1 MVRDGVPYVVVPALL
16 AMGFMGFGLWSAW
29 FVIGA
34 VLMLMLMAFMAYFFR
49 NPRRS
54 IPLEPGIVL
63 APADGKVTIARQAT
77 PENSEALVSIFLS
90 PFDVHINR
98 APIEGEIVDISYKK
112 GKFLMA
118 TKEASR
124 LLNEQNCLTIVG
136 SDITVK
142 CVQIAGV
149 LARRI
154 VCWKQR
160 GERVKC
166 GEQFGMIKFSSRTD
180 LLMPSNVEV
189 MVKVGSRVKGGET
202 ISDESRIE
210 RQKIPDWT
218 KTRTGAFAGR
228 PQGSQEGRVPRTVV
242 LYRPQHPG
250 RVLFVDDDD
259 ERVSLSSVR
268 PGRVHEDASGQC
280 RNRHWPGVRLRHPRR
295 QDRADDQDCH

>member
-1 MVRDGVPYVVVPALL
+1 MVRDGIPFVTVPLAIALISAILGFWLVWLWIGSVLFILL
-16 AMGFMGFGLWSAW
+16 A
-29 FVIGA
+29 
-34 VLMLMLMAFMAYFFR
+34 AFMAYFFR
-49 NPRRS
+49 DPRRS
-54 IPLEPGIVL
+54 IPLEPGIIV

-77 PENSEALVSIFLS
+77 PQNPDALVSIFLS
-90 PFDVHINR
+90 PLDVHINR

-112 GKFLMA
+112 GRFLMA

-124 LLNEQNCLTIVG
+124 LVNEQNCLTIVG

-189 MVKVGSRVKGGET
+189 MVTVGTHVKGGET
-202 ISDESRIE
+202 IIGRI
-210 RQKIPDWT
+210 K
-218 KTRTGAFAGR
+218 
-228 PQGSQEGRVPRTVV
+228 
-242 LYRPQHPG
+242 
-250 RVLFVDDDD
+250 
-259 ERVSLSSVR
+259 
-268 PGRVHEDASGQC
+268 
-280 RNRHWPGVRLRHPRR
+280 N
-295 QDRADDQDCH
+295 

>member
-1 MVRDGVPYVVVPALL
+1 MVRDGVPYVVVPALVTT
-16 AMGFMGFGLWSAW
+16 GFIGLGLWVGW
-29 FVIGA
+29 FALGGIPFF
-34 VLMLMLMAFMAYFFR
+34 LLTMFMAHFFR
-49 NPRRS
+49 DPRRS
-54 IPLEPGIVL
+54 IPLEPGIVV

-77 PENSEALVSIFLS
+77 TEEPNALVSIFLS
-90 PFDVHINR
+90 PLDVHINR

-118 TKEASR
+118 TKNESR

-136 SDITVK
+136 SEITVK

-189 MVKVGSRVKGGET
+189 MVKIGSRVKGGET
-202 ISDESRIE
+202 IIGRI
-210 RQKIPDWT
+210 K
-218 KTRTGAFAGR
+218 
-228 PQGSQEGRVPRTVV
+228 
-242 LYRPQHPG
+242 
-250 RVLFVDDDD
+250 
-259 ERVSLSSVR
+259 
-268 PGRVHEDASGQC
+268 
-280 RNRHWPGVRLRHPRR
+280 N
-295 QDRADDQDCH
+295 